1 MPLGNFYNLGCV
13 EGMEFEVV
21 LLNEAEQA
29 SCKEQLRALGV
40 KVRDEA
46 MLGHFT
52 IHLDDPLQWG
62 EVGSIIYGEIFADS
76 PDRHHV

>member
-1 MPLGNFYNLGCV
+1 MQGTAARF
-13 EGMEFEVV
+13 
-21 LLNEAEQA
+21 
-29 SCKEQLRALGV
+29 GV

-62 EVGSIIYGEIFADS
+62 EVGSIISARSS
-76 PDRHHV
+76 PTRPTAITSERLSGVSAAISVRG

>member
-1 MPLGNFYNLGCV
+1 MPLGNFYKRGCS

-21 LLNEAEQA
+21 LLNEDEQQ
-29 SCKEQLRALGV
+29 SCKELLRALHV

-46 MLGHFT
+46 MIGHFT
-52 IHLDDPLQWG
+52 IHLDDPMQWG
-62 EVGSIIYGEIFADS
+62 DVGSVVFGEIFADS

>member
-1 MPLGNFYNLGCV
+1 M
-13 EGMEFEVV
+13 
-21 LLNEAEQA
+21 
-29 SCKEQLRALGV
+29 

-62 EVGSIIYGEIFADS
+62 EVGSIIFGEIFADS